1 MKKIVLGTTSPDISK
16 RGKQHH
22 ELAREAAREGI
33 VLLKNE
39 GMLPLKCKKL
49 ALYGSGARQTVAG
62 GTGSGAMHP
71 RHTVGIEEGLE
82 SSGVTVL
89 SKSWLDRYDA
99 HYAAEYAAWKARIE
113 EKDRLFHRPLPHPRR
128 HLARP
133 FRLSHG
139 NPRGK

>member
-1 MKKIVLGTTSPDISK
+1 MKKIVLGTTSPQPSK
-16 RGKQHH
+16 RERQHH

-71 RHTVGIEEGLE
+71 RHIVGIEEGLE
-82 SSGVTVL
+82 AAGVTASKKRSPPSPIFTASSASSRTTAL
-89 SKSWLDRYDA
+89 SIPRASPWR
-99 HYAAEYAAWKARIE
+99 KAI
-113 EKDRLFHRPLPHPRR
+113 
-128 HLARP
+128 
-133 FRLSHG
+133 
-139 NPRGK
+139 

>member
-16 RGKQHH
+16 REKQHH

-62 GTGSGAMHP
+62 GTGSGAGAGSGP
-71 RHTVGIEEGLE
+71 LA
-82 SSGVTVL
+82 SSGSGIGCGADGSCPNSATVSPWAFL
-89 SKSWLDRYDA
+89 TASPFSGVRHSVQA
-99 HYAAEYAAWKARIE
+99 H
-113 EKDRLFHRPLPHPRR
+113 
-128 HLARP
+128 
-133 FRLSHG
+133 S
-139 NPRGK
+139 